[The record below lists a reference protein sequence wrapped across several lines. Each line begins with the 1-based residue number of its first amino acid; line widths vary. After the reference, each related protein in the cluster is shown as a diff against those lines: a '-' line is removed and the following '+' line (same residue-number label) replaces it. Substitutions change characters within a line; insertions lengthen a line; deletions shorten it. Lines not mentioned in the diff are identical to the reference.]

1 MSSTG
6 ATGTTGGTGV
16 SGTQQA
22 AAQASGSPISS
33 SAAQQQANTGGVTST
48 YPGTTGAAPPKT
60 STGTTVKFEWP
71 TVSLPELGG
80 AYSLFL
86 FVYMLFFHVGAGVLS
101 YRKYG
106 SMGWAVIAGIF
117 AYVYYP
123 YYAFT
128 ATSPAE
134 AAPAPLI
141 GGMLK
146 AAFKNGKSRRR

>member
-1 MSSTG
+1 
-6 ATGTTGGTGV
+6 
-16 SGTQQA
+16 
-22 AAQASGSPISS
+22 
-33 SAAQQQANTGGVTST
+33 
-48 YPGTTGAAPPKT
+48 
-60 STGTTVKFEWP
+60 VKFEWP

-80 AYSLFL
+80 AYSLVL

-106 SMGWAVIAGIF
+106 SMGWAVLAGIF

-146 AAFKNGKSRRR
+146 KLMGGKSRRR

>member
-48 YPGTTGAAPPKT
+48 YPGTGTT

-80 AYSLFL
+80 AYSLVL

-106 SMGWAVIAGIF
+106 SMGWAVLAGIF

-146 AAFKNGKSRRR
+146 KLMGGKSRRR